1 MEPSVESKQQEAPT
15 EQITITPNE
24 AGPSTSRGIIE
35 TPDWIKVTSGQDD
48 EEEARD
54 ELLVTRNPVSP
65 VRRLRRLSAS
75 NEVSTTTMAR
85 LTRREVK
92 MYQTNIIIAYINDMK
107 LLRNVNVKMNAT
119 NSHMNDTG

>member
-1 MEPSVESKQQEAPT
+1 VDPPVESMKQEVPT

-24 AGPSTSRGIIE
+24 AGPSTTRGMIE

-48 EEEARD
+48 EEEARE

-75 NEVSTTTMAR
+75 NEVHPFSS
-85 LTRREVK
+85 
-92 MYQTNIIIAYINDMK
+92 NIADE
-107 LLRNVNVKMNAT
+107 
-119 NSHMNDTG
+119 

>member
-1 MEPSVESKQQEAPT
+1 LRITITSLPLDLVDPAVESTKQEVPM

-24 AGPSTSRGIIE
+24 AGPSTARGMIE

-48 EEEARD
+48 EEEARE

-75 NEVSTTTMAR
+75 NEVRPFSA
-85 LTRREVK
+85 
-92 MYQTNIIIAYINDMK
+92 NIADW
-107 LLRNVNVKMNAT
+107 
-119 NSHMNDTG
+119 